1 MFDKKDS
8 QVNPNAL
15 KMYASIISIYTHILK
30 PAKSRIVIWRDLP
43 SQNITDHL
51 FSSILNENNLLRIC
65 NFTFWLSVFIF
76 GTSLQSRRGEWQV
89 ALVAEKGGRGRTFEF
104 GISWSHPAYH
114 SAYIIERDGTSHGG
128 VPSWVRRSKPLWNE
142 STYLVYNFSEICSN
156 GGTGNAGVGNS
167 HVPLRDLSW
176 HGT

>member
-89 ALVAEKGGRGRTFEF
+89 ALVPEKGGRERTFEF
-104 GISWSHPAYH
+104 GISWMRWDHPTFRSVYH
-114 SAYIIERDGTSHGG
+114 RTR
-128 VPSWVRRSKPLWNE
+128 W
-142 STYLVYNFSEICSN
+142 NFSR
-156 GGTGNAGVGNS
+156 GNS
-167 HVPLRDLSW
+167 KLGQKVQTPLEWVNIFGLQFLGNLFKRRVGIFRDMALK
-176 HGT
+176 TF